1 MSQCKNKNIGQLI
14 HLYELNLLS
23 EEDRHRFEIHL
34 YECEYCLNSVK
45 EFEKVSGL
53 INTDSDIRD
62 TIDSAVKD
70 HDVKPSR
77 TDRRSRHI
85 MPAILFAAM
94 VLVIFIFKPWQIEFH
109 PSKEAFARQNRLAIL
124 YFEDELSD
132 ADKTRLCEIAT
143 SLLTTDLSES
153 DYLQVVS
160 SQRIFD
166 ILQQLGNENACSVSK
181 EIAFEVARIAR
192 ARWMITGKI
201 ARDTAQITM
210 STQLVNVQTGEVKA
224 NQSIAGATADDIF
237 PLIDSLSL
245 AIKSDLS
252 LPNKAIREN
261 DRPVADVTTYS
272 QEAYQYYLT
281 GLEFYARYDAD
292 RAVEAFERAI
302 ELDSTFAMAYYYLAR
317 LGNREIIG
325 RALDHSSHATQ
336 KEQLYIQTLS
346 ATRDNNRDM
355 YIQTLEEIIQ
365 KYPDEKE
372 ANYLLGSYYYRAE
385 NYDSALTYLDKAVE
399 IDPLYKRAINLLAY
413 VHNAA
418 GNYEDAILAINRYID
433 VAPNEANP
441 YDTRGDIYASA
452 GELDKALESFR
463 QALNIQPDFHASR
476 NGLGLFSIYLRNYEA
491 ADNHFQ
497 ILLETGN
504 QNYQTLALMGRSYV
518 SMHRGH
524 FREALSRLDEAVAY
538 DIERFDGFP
547 HTGSIP
553 SYHIIKSLIY
563 LELNQYENALA
574 AIRTATDVYNDLYPQ
589 YRGNFAEI
597 EVHILAESGRIDEA
611 ERKVAELDS
620 LITLASQRYRYWY
633 ALGSIEYAKGNY
645 DSAIT
650 ILEKAD
656 SAGYCFYQSYLLAK
670 TYIKTSRLSQAVERL
685 KTELTDYN
693 ESRLYCGLMNVK
705 LHYYLGLAYEDS
717 NWPKKA
723 IEQYQIFLDIWREA
737 DMAVRELDD
746 ARIRLARLRNKS

>member
-1 MSQCKNKNIGQLI
+1 MSQCTNKNIGQLI

-23 EEDRHRFEIHL
+23 EEDRDRFEIHL
-34 YECEYCLNSVK
+34 YECEYCLNSVQ
-45 EFEKVSGL
+45 EFEKVSEL

-70 HDVKPSR
+70 HAVKPSQ

-85 MPAILFAAM
+85 MPAILFAAV
-94 VLVIFIFKPWQIEFH
+94 VLVLFIFKPWQIEFH
-109 PSKEAFARQNRLAIL
+109 PSREAIARQNRLAIL
-124 YFEDELSD
+124 YFEDELSV

-181 EIAFEVARIAR
+181 EIAFEVARIAG

-201 ARDTAQITM
+201 ARDTAQITI

-224 NQSIAGATADDIF
+224 KQSISGAAADDIF
-237 PLIDSLSL
+237 PLIDSMSL
-245 AIKSDLS
+245 AIKSGLS
-252 LPNKAIREN
+252 LPDKAIREN

-281 GLEFYARYDAD
+281 GLEFYARYEAD
-292 RAVEAFERAI
+292 RAIEAFNSAI

-317 LGNREIIG
+317 LGNREMIG
-325 RALDHSSHATQ
+325 RALDHSSHATK

-418 GNYEDAILAINRYID
+418 GNYEEAILAINRYIE

-476 NGLGLFSIYLRNYEA
+476 NGLGLYSIYVQNYEA
-491 ADNHFQ
+491 ADNHFR
-497 ILLETGN
+497 ILLETAG
-504 QNYQTLALMGRSYV
+504 QNYQIVALMGRSYMP
-518 SMHRGH
+518 MHSGH
-524 FREALSRLDEAVAY
+524 FEEALSRLDEAVAY
-538 DIERFDGFP
+538 DIEHFDGSP
-547 HTGSIP
+547 QTGSIA
-553 SYHIIKSLIY
+553 SYHVIRSLIY
-563 LELNQYENALA
+563 LELNRYEDALD
-574 AIRTATDVYNDLYPQ
+574 AIRTGIDVYNERFPQ
-589 YRGNFAEI
+589 FQGNFGEL
-597 EVHILAESGRIDEA
+597 EVHILAVSGKIPEA
-611 ERKVAELDS
+611 ERIADKIDR
-620 LITLASQRYRYWY
+620 LITSASQRYRYWY

-645 DSAIT
+645 DSAVIL
-650 ILEKAD
+650 LEKAD
-656 SAGYCFYQSYLLAK
+656 SLGYSFYQDFLLAK
-670 TYIKTSRLSQAVERL
+670 AYIYAGRPAKAVERL
-685 KTELTDYN
+685 EECLNDYN

-705 LHYYLGLAYEDS
+705 LHYYLGLAYENS
-717 NWPKKA
+717 NWPEKA
-723 IEQYQIFLDIWREA
+723 IKQYQIFLDIWKEA
-737 DMAVRELDD
+737 DMPVPELED
-746 ARIRLARLRNKS
+746 ARIRLARLLNKS